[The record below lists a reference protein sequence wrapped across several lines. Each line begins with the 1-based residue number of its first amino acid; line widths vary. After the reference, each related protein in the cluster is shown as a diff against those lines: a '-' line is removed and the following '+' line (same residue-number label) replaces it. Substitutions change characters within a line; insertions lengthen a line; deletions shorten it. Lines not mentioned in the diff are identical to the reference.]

1 MLTGL
6 RTSRFGQTT
15 CPTLS
20 TCLAQSKRNVLAGR
34 SQSPIVSFRLCLLG
48 RYKYYRR
55 MCALSPF
62 SFFFLA
68 APPVE
73 GMVFPN
79 VVGFIGL
86 PHSWPPATR
95 AIVADHVNCTVSA
108 TRGDD
113 GNAGDSCE
121 CGEGRGRWKDSS
133 RLIDFSCRSGRSY
146 QPPAAGRRQAST
158 WSHLEPLEA
167 T

>member
-15 CPTLS
+15 CPTWS

-62 SFFFLA
+62 SFFFLL
-68 APPVE
+68 PPRLSK
-73 GMVFPN
+73 GWFSPTWW
-79 VVGFIGL
+79 GSLACRTPG
-86 PHSWPPATR
+86 PSTTR
-95 AIVADHVNCTVSA
+95 AIVADHVNCTVTA
-108 TRGDD
+108 TRGED

-121 CGEGRGRWKDSS
+121 RGEGRGRWKDSS

-146 QPPAAGRRQAST
+146 QPPAAGRRQAPSEST
-158 WSHLEPLEA
+158 WSRLA
-167 T
+167 